1 MAYPSPAPARHRPR
15 AGRKATRS
23 LLLAALLGLSTAAA
37 AQPGPMFDK
46 MDRNGDGAIDGEE
59 ARAMREKAFAR
70 MDSDGDGT
78 VTQAEIEQRR
88 QNVRQGADAMFSKA
102 DSNGDGA
109 LSKEEFLAFPG
120 MLGRADSDGDG
131 VVTADEAAA
140 LRKQMEARRNQ
151 PQ

>member
-1 MAYPSPAPARHRPR
+1 MSYPFPARARHLQP
-15 AGRKATRS
+15 AGRKVTRS
-23 LLLAALLGLSTAAA
+23 LLLATLLGLSTVAS
-37 AQPGPMFDK
+37 AQPGPMFEK

-70 MDSDGDGT
+70 MDSNGDGT

-88 QNVRQGADAMFSKA
+88 QGARQGADAMFAKA

-120 MLGRADSDGDG
+120 MMGRADRDGDG
-131 VVTADEAAA
+131 LVTAEEAAA

-151 PQ
+151 QQ